1 VNICLSYIP
10 FLYPISLFHDWWYLL
25 ILPLSFGISIIYKAL
40 RLGSLN
46 RFWRQVVM
54 MSIQIL
60 LSMIGLAIALLIL
73 VQWIIPALP
82 VD

>member
-1 VNICLSYIP
+1 MNIYLSYIP

-25 ILPLSFGISIIYKAL
+25 ILPLSIGISIIYKAL
-40 RLGSLN
+40 RLGSLD
-46 RFWRQVVM
+46 RFWHNVVI
-54 MSIQIL
+54 MSIQII

>member
-1 VNICLSYIP
+1 MNIYLSYIP

-25 ILPLSFGISIIYKAL
+25 ILPLSIGISIIYKAL
-40 RLGSLN
+40 RLGSLDH
-46 RFWRQVVM
+46 FWHNVVI
-54 MSIQIL
+54 MSIQIIM
-60 LSMIGLAIALLIL
+60 SMIGLAIALLIL

>member
-1 VNICLSYIP
+1 MNIFLSYIP

-40 RLGSLN
+40 RIGSLD

-54 MSIQIL
+54 MSIQII

>member
-1 VNICLSYIP
+1 MITYLAYIP
-10 FLYPISLFHDWWYLL
+10 FLYPISLVHDWWYLL
-25 ILPLSFGISIIYKAL
+25 ILPLSIGISIIYKAL
-40 RLGSLN
+40 RLGSLD
-46 RFWRQVVM
+46 RFWHNVVI
-54 MSIQIL
+54 MSIQII

>member
-1 VNICLSYIP
+1 MNICLSYIP

-25 ILPLSFGISIIYKAL
+25 IFPLSIGISIIYKAL
-40 RLGSLN
+40 RLNSMD
-46 RFWRQVVM
+46 RFWHDVVA
-54 MSIQIL
+54 MSIQII

>member
-1 VNICLSYIP
+1 MNICLSYIP
-10 FLYPISLFHDWWYLL
+10 FLYPISLFHDWWYIL

-40 RLGSLN
+40 RLGSLD
-46 RFWRQVVM
+46 RFWHNVVM
-54 MSIQIL
+54 MSIQII

-73 VQWIIPALP
+73 VQWIIPVIP